1 MKMKQGKWLLN
12 QNTSSQ
18 MFLKTG
24 EQRFGTK
31 KYGYIDKTGKEI
43 IPIKYDGA
51 KLFSEDLLGVNL
63 KGKWGFIDKT
73 GKEIIPLKYEDVG
86 KFKEGLAAVKLTGK
100 WGFIDKSGAQIIP
113 LQFEEVKYFYNGMS
127 GAKLNNLWGIIDKS
141 GNEIVPFKY
150 VAVSYF
156 DKNEYVQVKINN
168 DTWKFLDMNGKL
180 FDTYSKIVENYTFN
194 NSYSDYK
201 NFKSYSGEMLFR
213 PVYIPLPNGRGKIT
227 YIDGSTYEGYI
238 SMGNP
243 QGTNGKMIYANGDV
257 YIGGWNE
264 DKYNGFGVLTTK
276 DGSSYEG
283 NWKAGIMEGKG
294 KYTFSDGAV
303 YEGDFENN
311 ILNGYGTFT
320 WPNGDKFPGYIMQ
333 T

>member
-1 MKMKQGKWLLN
+1 M
-12 QNTSSQ
+12 
-18 MFLKTG
+18 
-24 EQRFGTK
+24 
-31 KYGYIDKTGKEI
+31 
-43 IPIKYDGA
+43 
-51 KLFSEDLLGVNL
+51 NL

-180 FDTYSKIVENYTFN
+180 YDTNSKIVENYTFN

-243 QGTNGKMIYANGDV
+243 QGTNGKMILAPIKILNNLFLS
-257 YIGGWNE
+257 ILFT
-264 DKYNGFGVLTTK
+264 KFSFTFISFLTIFL
-276 DGSSYEG
+276 G
-283 NWKAGIMEGKG
+283 NFFPELIL
-294 KYTFSDGAV
+294 
-303 YEGDFENN
+303 N
-311 ILNGYGTFT
+311 ILVRFDMFAFFRSNPVSILLFSKLFL
-320 WPNGDKFPGYIMQ
+320 KFKVFDSESFKFYFS
-333 T
+333 